1 MHPQALIILYVQVLY
16 DAAAGGA
23 PLALLGALHPAP
35 ITDLAWSRD
44 GRFLAASSY
53 DGYCRRAPPLR
64 ISGSLQA
71 LSGESGGCD
80 QLAAQSCAMLTALV
94 GASRTVCLAQSF
106 YLEKRNGKHQRPC
119 SA

>member
-1 MHPQALIILYVQVLY
+1 MHVQVLY

-53 DGYCRRAPPLR
+53 DGYCRCAPRPRIAPSPVRRDRRAIASLPLHTTQCR
-64 ISGSLQA
+64 LRLKVHAGHVPGALFSL
-71 LSGESGGCD
+71 
-80 QLAAQSCAMLTALV
+80 V
-94 GASRTVCLAQSF
+94 
-106 YLEKRNGKHQRPC
+106 K
-119 SA
+119 